1 MRLARESAGR
11 QRVIV
16 DSEPV
21 LHRDEALGLLWGV
34 ADILDELRRIR
45 RLLADGEKEEEEDLD
60 EWRPSA

>member
-1 MRLARESAGR
+1 
-11 QRVIV
+11 V